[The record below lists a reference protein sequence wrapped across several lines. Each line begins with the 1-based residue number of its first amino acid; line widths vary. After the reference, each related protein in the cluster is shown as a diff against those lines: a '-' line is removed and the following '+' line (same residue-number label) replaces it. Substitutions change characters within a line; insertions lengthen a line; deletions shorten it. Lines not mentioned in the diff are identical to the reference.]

1 MIGLNS
7 QIYLPA
13 VTIYFSENF
22 VKFSRHYIVFPA
34 LLAFLGACGGKSGF
48 TLDRSDVSSDL
59 DSCMTLLKKKK
70 HSQAISC
77 LESYKSRHYGEAS
90 AAEAELAMAEA
101 YFAKKDYLLAAE
113 TYNLFIKSH
122 PSHERVPYAYFRAGV
137 SYLEESPASID
148 RDQAYV
154 DDAVTALGT
163 VVKYYSSS
171 PYSHEAKVYYDLAR
185 NKKAR
190 FNYYVGRYYF
200 KSKEYLAA
208 IPRFQ
213 TIISEYPQLGLD
225 EKSFYYLI
233 ESLKRVDQKDL
244 ALKYYE
250 VFQGHFPDS
259 NYVKRIKL

>member
-1 MIGLNS
+1 M
-7 QIYLPA
+7 
-13 VTIYFSENF
+13 
-22 VKFSRHYIVFPA
+22 KFSRHFIV
-34 LLAFLGACGGKSGF
+34 LLVLPILLGACGGKSGF
-48 TLDRSDVSSDL
+48 TLDRSNVTQDL

-70 HSQAISC
+70 HSKAISC

-122 PSHERVPYAYFRAGV
+122 SYHERVPYAYYRAGV
-137 SYLEESPASID
+137 SYLEESPRSID
-148 RDQAYV
+148 RDQTYV
-154 DDAVTALGT
+154 DDAISSLET
-163 VVKYYSSS
+163 VVKYYSNS
-171 PYSHEAKVYYDLAR
+171 PHAAEAKVYYDLAR
-185 NKKAR
+185 HKKAR
-190 FNYYVGRYYF
+190 FHYYVGRYYY

-213 TIISEYPQLGLD
+213 TIISDYPQLGLD

-233 ESLKRVDQKDL
+233 ESLKKVSQKDL

-259 NYVKRIKL
+259 DYVKRIRL